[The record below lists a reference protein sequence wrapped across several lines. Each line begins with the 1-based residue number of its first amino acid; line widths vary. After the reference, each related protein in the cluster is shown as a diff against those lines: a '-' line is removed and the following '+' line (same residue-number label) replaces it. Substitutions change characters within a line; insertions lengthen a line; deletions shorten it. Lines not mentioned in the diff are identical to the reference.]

1 METARH
7 DLLAFAARRWLL
19 SLSSSNLRRH
29 PRWAAPNKH
38 GGLTRAPQT
47 RACLATPREDGAQ
60 AAGCTDASGSTPASV
75 DRPVFDLN
83 KVYTKWLR
91 AWCAGRNGDQHRGLG
106 LGNPRARNTGARL
119 RRHASPR
126 LDGCT
131 FYMHSRECA
140 LLQGPALA
148 ANLMTT
154 LPVHFLCAR
163 GLWHAQALGAD
174 GGGTT
179 GDGDGGAA
187 AARPPGADDQRCV
200 RRGPRGESSLASVAR
215 LAVLAFSAHA
225 AHLRCRTRV
234 AGCRATATQAR
245 SQPAVPCVHTA
256 LRC

>member
-1 METARH
+1 MSLWASCTFGAIRADTRALRPERKHAPTAKPRYPRSPRSSYNTAARHDAPPPGEARSAADGNRCMETARH
-7 DLLAFAARRWLL
+7 DLLEFGHGAGCFPFLRR
-19 SLSSSNLRRH
+19 SNLRRH

-140 LLQGPALA
+140 RSCKAQPANLITTPTCPLPLRTRALA
-148 ANLMTT
+148 C
-154 LPVHFLCAR
+154 PGHR
-163 GLWHAQALGAD
+163 G
-174 GGGTT
+174 
-179 GDGDGGAA
+179 
-187 AARPPGADDQRCV
+187 
-200 RRGPRGESSLASVAR
+200 
-215 LAVLAFSAHA
+215 
-225 AHLRCRTRV
+225 
-234 AGCRATATQAR
+234 
-245 SQPAVPCVHTA
+245 
-256 LRC
+256 